1 VGFTRDVKLELGT
14 VVPATAH
21 CRRAQ
26 LSGVFF
32 GAGVFEI
39 GAGGH
44 FGVRLSLGLPA
55 TARHVLGLL
64 KGFAVESSLRTVDAA
79 PLGLRYEVLLGD
91 EARDLQLLN
100 ELGVL
105 SDDLRV
111 QLTVPRRLVERR
123 CCLSAFLR
131 GLFLGCG
138 SISAPGAP
146 VHVEFTV
153 ENAGLAEQVCG
164 LLARVGLPF
173 KPAERHRNVACY
185 SKRSQTAA
193 DLLAVLGAHE
203 GCLRWE
209 EHSVLGTVRESAN
222 RLANC
227 DEANARRAAVAATRQ
242 AADARR
248 LMAAPAWAS
257 LPRALREVA
266 ELRLRYPYLSLLELA
281 GRAHPPLSKSALN
294 HRLRRLAALAGEL
307 ERTGERRSAGS

>member
-14 VVPATAH
+14 VVPAAAH

-26 LSGVFF
+26 LSGILF

-44 FGVRLSLGLPA
+44 FGVRVSLGLPA

-64 KGFAVESSLRTVDAA
+64 KGFGVESSLRTMDAA
-79 PLGLRYEVLLGD
+79 PLGLRYEVILGD

-105 SDDLRV
+105 SDELRV
-111 QLTVPRRLVERR
+111 QMTVPRRVVERR
-123 CCLSAFLR
+123 CCLTAFVR

-153 ENAGLAEQVCG
+153 ENAGLAEQVRG
-164 LLARVGLPF
+164 LLARLDLPF
-173 KPAERHRNVACY
+173 KLAERDRNIACY
-185 SKRSQTAA
+185 TKRSQTAA
-193 DLLAVLGAHE
+193 DLLAVTGAHE

-209 EHSVLGTVRESAN
+209 EHAVLGTVRESAN

-227 DEANARRAAVAATRQ
+227 DAANARRAATAALRQ
-242 AADARR
+242 AAAARR
-248 LMAAPAWAS
+248 LMASPFWAA
-257 LPRALREVA
+257 LPEALREVA
-266 ELRLRYPYLSLLELA
+266 ELRLRYPYLSLQELA

-294 HRLRRLAALAGEL
+294 HRLRRLAALAADL
-307 ERTGERRSAGS
+307 DA